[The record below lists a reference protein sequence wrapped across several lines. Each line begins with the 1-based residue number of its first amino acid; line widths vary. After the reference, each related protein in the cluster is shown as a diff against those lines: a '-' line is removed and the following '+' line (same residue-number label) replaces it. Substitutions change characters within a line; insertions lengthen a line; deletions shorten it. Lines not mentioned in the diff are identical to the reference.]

1 MDAGKRTISEI
12 FNGTKVL
19 EVPFFQRAYVWRE
32 SNWERFLEDVEY
44 VCSSK
49 MPYFMGSL
57 ILKQQMTNMGSLVGD
72 VRLVIDGQQRLT
84 TISVFLK
91 VLSLKTNATKKFE
104 KRFMLDED
112 VGGGPVLHHN
122 QHDLPVYE
130 KIMNLATLEELN
142 GDDRI
147 SECYRYFVENV
158 DPEKLDF
165 GTILDKILFVGIDL
179 DQDDDEQQIFDTIN
193 SLGVVLSTAELL
205 KNYFFSRK
213 DIKAYQDNW
222 FEVFEKDDEA
232 RKYWDTDITAGRT
245 KRTFIDLF
253 FYSFL
258 LIKLQ
263 ESKYDVSAE
272 DKIKLSKFDRLFESY
287 KYFIKYKCNDDR
299 MGILKE
305 IKEYA
310 VSFKKAFDKGVIW
323 RELPS
328 EPGIERINAIIFT
341 FDTTTLIP
349 YVLYIEKNVADVAER
364 NKLYDVL
371 EAYIARRIITRATT
385 KNYNRLF
392 TERLFINQV
401 FSREAFIEY
410 MQESDDVNNYI
421 PANNRVRKAFHES
434 ILVNSYAAGILYLI
448 ESRIRDRNK
457 HSTGLLGIERY
468 SLEHMM
474 PKKWQNNWDMPE
486 DVERRNWML
495 LTLGNLTII
504 TQSLNASIRDADWK
518 TKKHGTASRGGLLK
532 YADGIETLSGYLQRD
547 VWNEEGIFERAE
559 WLYQKA
565 VDIWKIEG
573 LPEPIDEIP
582 EKTPM
587 DLDNTIPEDDG
598 SVMVEQN
605 TVAYRDDTSGG
616 IKATRRKYWTYAL
629 GFIKEAFGPRGPYSN
644 VTTSKEY
651 WMNGYIGIR
660 GFHLACEA
668 KLDRAAVLL
677 VLEHYERERNKSAFK
692 YLFDRKEAIEEAFGT
707 EVDWWAFE
715 KGKSSYV
722 NICCPEAVGMSKT
735 DSWEKMAKF
744 HAEWSKKF
752 YDVLVPYLR
761 EWNEKQGL

>member
-32 SNWERFLEDVEY
+32 ANWERFLEDVEY

-57 ILKQQMTNMGSLVGD
+57 ILKQQMTSMGSLVGD

-84 TISVFLK
+84 TISVLLK

-122 QHDLPVYE
+122 RHDLPVYE
-130 KIMNLATLEELN
+130 KIMNLESLDDMN

-147 SECYRYFVENV
+147 SECYRYFVANA

-205 KNYFFSRK
+205 KNYFFSRN
-213 DIKAYQDNW
+213 DLKAYQDNW
-222 FEVFEKDDEA
+222 FEVFEKDEET
-232 RKYWDTDITAGRT
+232 RKYWDTDITAGRV

-263 ESKYDVSAE
+263 DSAYVVSAE
-272 DKIKLSKFDRLFESY
+272 EKINLSKFDRLFESY
-287 KYFIKYKCNDDR
+287 KFFIKNKCNDDR

-310 VSFKKAFDKGVIW
+310 IVFKKAFDKGVIW
-323 RELPS
+323 RELPAL
-328 EPGIERINAIIFT
+328 PGIERINAVIFT
-341 FDTTTLIP
+341 FDVTTMIP
-349 YVLYIEKNVADVAER
+349 YVLYIEKNVEDIDER

-371 EAYIARRIITRATT
+371 EAYISRRIITRATT

-392 TERLFINQV
+392 AERLLINQIL
-401 FSREAFIEY
+401 SRDAFIEY

-421 PANNRVRKAFHES
+421 PPNNKLRAAFHDS
-434 ILVNSYAAGILYLI
+434 VLVNSYAAGILYLI
-448 ESRIRDRNK
+448 ESRIRNRDK

-474 PKKWQNNWDMPE
+474 PKKWRNNWDMPE
-486 DVERRNWML
+486 DPERRDDML

-504 TQSLNASIRDADWK
+504 TQSLNAAIRDSNWI
-518 TKKHGTASRGGLLK
+518 TKKIGTGSRGGLIK
-532 YADGIETLSGYLQRD
+532 YADGIETLSDYLQLD
-547 VWNEEGIFERAE
+547 VWNEDRIYERAE

-565 VDIWKIEG
+565 AGIWSIEG
-573 LPEPIDEIP
+573 LGEFVKEEPESFYTEAVETVTENGDGAVAAQ
-582 EKTPM
+582 KAVNSTP
-587 DLDNTIPEDDG
+587 
-598 SVMVEQN
+598 SV
-605 TVAYRDDTSGG
+605 SGG
-616 IKATRRKYWTYAL
+616 VKAVRRRYWAYAL
-629 GFIKEAFGPRGPYSN
+629 EFIKEAHGPHGSYCN

-651 WMNGYIGIR
+651 WLNGYIGIS
-660 GFHLACEA
+660 GFHLTCEA

-677 VLEHYERERNKSAFK
+677 ILEKYDKAQNKSAFN
-692 YLFDRKEAIEEAFGT
+692 YLYERKEAIEAALGT
-707 EVDWWAFE
+707 TVDWWPFE
-715 KGKSSYV
+715 KGKASYV
-722 NICCPEAVGMSKT
+722 NISCPETVGINYE

-752 YDVLVPYLR
+752 YDVLVPYLY
-761 EWNEKQGL
+761 EWNKDNQ